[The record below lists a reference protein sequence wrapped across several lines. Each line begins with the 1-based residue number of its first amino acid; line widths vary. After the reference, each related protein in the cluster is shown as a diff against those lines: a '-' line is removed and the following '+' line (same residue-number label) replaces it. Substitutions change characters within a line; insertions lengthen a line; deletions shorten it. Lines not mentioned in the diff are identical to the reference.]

1 MYLLDTVTVS
11 ALRTLG
17 RQDFEPAGVSLLNPW
32 TE

>member
-1 MYLLDTVTVS
+1 MFLLDTVTVS

-17 RQDFEPAGVSLLNPW
+17 RQDFEHTGVSLLNLW